1 MTSKP
6 LTAIE
11 ALQESQRIS
20 FGPFLFQS
28 IVSLKKIGALD
39 YIYSNR
45 RKDGVSEYG
54 IDVLLEIAETSN
66 IVTQDENNNYKLAKV
81 GYFLNS
87 DEMTNINLNFTNDV
101 CYKGLFHLNNSI
113 KNEETES
120 LKELENWKTIIY
132 EGLFIL
138 PTEAKKSWFVFDRY
152 YSDNSFDEAL
162 DIIFKNK
169 PKLLFNLGA
178 NTGKF
183 SINCCNYDKEVTIP
197 YLLAK
202 KNKIYGKKKHHCN

>member
-120 LKELENWKTIIY
+120 LKELENWKTIY

-138 PTEAKKSWFVFDRY
+138 PAEAKKSWFVFDRY
-152 YSDNSFDEAL
+152 DSDNSFDEAL

-202 KNKIYGKKKHHCN
+202 KNKIYG